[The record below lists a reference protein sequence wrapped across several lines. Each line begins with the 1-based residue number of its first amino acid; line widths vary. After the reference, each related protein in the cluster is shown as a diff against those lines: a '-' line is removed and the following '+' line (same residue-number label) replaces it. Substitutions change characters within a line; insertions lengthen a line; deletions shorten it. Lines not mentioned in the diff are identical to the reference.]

1 MTPSEA
7 ISGQDN
13 LKQKPGSDPLDS
25 VSWARPTFSCWNHS
39 GEHNS
44 NFLPLWCLQA
54 QERDRQQ
61 ACRQARAMQILISA
75 LGNTHSGAGIK
86 MEMDLEVE
94 LTSVG

>member
-1 MTPSEA
+1 MSERTPV
-7 ISGQDN
+7 
-13 LKQKPGSDPLDS
+13 
-25 VSWARPTFSCWNHS
+25 VSKLGKC
-39 GEHNS
+39 
-44 NFLPLWCLQA
+44 

-61 ACRQARAMQILISA
+61 VCRQARAMQILISA